1 MTQRVLAAI
10 VAVAAALGFAFAAVS
25 TSDFVAHLD
34 RQVHGIHCS
43 FLPGVGT
50 ADVSGTTGCHVTL
63 MSPYSSVMRES
74 VWGGIPISLP
84 AMAVFAY
91 LVFFPLALIALRRTG
106 DRRATGF
113 LLAAT
118 TLPLLTSIVMGW
130 ISLTE
135 LDAACKLCI
144 GIYTA
149 STIAFF
155 AALGLFVVAM
165 RAPAGAT
172 ATTATRGGDAPFE
185 RMGPA
190 PRIAARGKR
199 IGGGTLPGGYSPE
212 QTIPADETV
221 RDPVALGHAPTI
233 DLASEEAAAQQ
244 PRRLATAS
252 EMDRR
257 GAPDR
262 RFGSSPSRTSPDD
275 APIGWGV
282 LGAAFALGI
291 AFVVLPVVAYAANA
305 PDFDHYLGA
314 CGTLPSPADPH
325 RVLVPLGPQTRPLAV
340 TEVLDPLCPACRG
353 FEQRFTGLESAS
365 QVSRRALLFPLDSE
379 CNWMVDRPIHPGAC
393 AISEAILCAGDDAE
407 DVLAWSFEEQEAIRT
422 ATTSD
427 PGAAARMASA
437 RFPALAR
444 CIGSPEVRARLN
456 RALRWAVANQLPVL
470 TPQVYVGDTRICDAD
485 TDLGLDWTLARL
497 LERSASR

>member
-43 FLPGVGT
+43 FLPGVGA

-118 TLPLLTSIVMGW
+118 TLPLLASIVMGW

-144 GIYTA
+144 GIYTT

-155 AALGLFVVAM
+155 AALALFVVAV
-165 RAPAGAT
+165 RSPASASAT
-172 ATTATRGGDAPFE
+172 STRGGDFE
-185 RMGPA
+185 RLGPA

-199 IGGGTLPGGYSPE
+199 LDGGGYAPE

-233 DLASEEAAAQQ
+233 DVASAEEVAGQ

-262 RFGSSPSRTSPDD
+262 RFGNTPSRASND
-275 APIGWGV
+275 APVGWGV
-282 LGAAFALGI
+282 LGAAFGLGVL
-291 AFVVLPVVAYAANA
+291 FVVLPVVAYAANA

-353 FEQRFTGLESAS
+353 FEQRFSGLESAS

-393 AISEAILCAGDDAE
+393 AISEAILCAGEGADE
-407 DVLAWSFEEQEAIRT
+407 VLAWSFEEQEAIRT